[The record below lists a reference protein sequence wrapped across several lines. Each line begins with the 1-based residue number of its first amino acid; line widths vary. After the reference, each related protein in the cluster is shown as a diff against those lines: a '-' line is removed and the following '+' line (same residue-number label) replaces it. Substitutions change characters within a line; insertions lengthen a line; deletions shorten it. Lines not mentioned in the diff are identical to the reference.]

1 LTILDSIVAD
11 IEQENIDDVAAY
23 FAALW
28 YTHWCAPSWH
38 WGRFMLYYEYHLAVM
53 REWHRLTVFGG
64 WGVVR
69 RGGVAVIKK
78 ANYPNLQT
86 FERASKLSI
95 SIKNSRTYDQS
106 SKPST

>member
-1 LTILDSIVAD
+1 MSKSVVLSLLARGNTGNEILTILDNIVAD

-28 YTHWCAPSWH
+28 YTYCVPSGWH
-38 WGRFMLYYEYHLAVM
+38 WGALMLYYEYHLAVM

-69 RGGVAVIKK
+69 RGGVAV
-78 ANYPNLQT
+78 Y
-86 FERASKLSI
+86 
-95 SIKNSRTYDQS
+95 KN
-106 SKPST
+106 P